1 MRPEIIPNLLNFT
14 VATWKIVLYL
24 GSVGMGFYTAVTTYW
39 REGKTE
45 KARSNAIWTGLSWA
59 VGGVLGT
66 TFLALPYWLVPD
78 AAKHGGYVDLPLHT
92 YGMAI
97 AIGFIVAISLSA
109 REARRCGI
117 YPGESPPMN
126 DEQREHAGNT
136 VMDLA
141 FWVLIAAIVG
151 SRVYFILVNWGGPEG
166 YGAHPGNILKFW
178 TGGLVFYGGLLG
190 SVGTSIWYART
201 HKINFLRLADV
212 GMPTISIGQ
221 FFGRLGC
228 LSAGC
233 CWGRESPTGF
243 PLGLKFPPG
252 SLAYDTLV
260 NERHSLPAT
269 ALSTPALYPTQL
281 MDSVGSLLIFLFLVS
296 VVRPNKR
303 YDGQVMLAWCFLY
316 PLLRFSDEFFRG
328 DTERG
333 VYTSLHIS
341 AGQFTSMAIAIVALV
356 MLFLLRR
363 KAATDRLDPAP
374 A

>member
-1 MRPEIIPNLLNFT
+1 MRPEIIPNLLDFT
-14 VATWKIVLYL
+14 VAIWKVILYL
-24 GSVGMGFYTAVTTYW
+24 GSVGMGIYTGVTTW
-39 REGKTE
+39 LREGKTE
-45 KARSNAIWTGLSWA
+45 KARKNAVAAGFGWG
-59 VGGVLGT
+59 VGGILAT
-66 TFLALPYWLVPD
+66 TFLAVPYWLQPD
-78 AAKHGGYVDLPLHT
+78 AAKHGGTVDLPLHT

-97 AIGFIVAISLSA
+97 AIGFITAISLSA

-117 YPGESPPMN
+117 YPGESPPL
-126 DEQREHAGNT
+126 DDAQRDRASNT

-166 YGAHPGNILKFW
+166 YGEHPGNILKFW

-190 SVGTSIWYART
+190 AVGTSIWYART
-201 HKINFLRLADV
+201 HGVNFLRLADV
-212 GMPTISIGQ
+212 GMPTVSIGQ

-233 CWGRESPTGF
+233 CWGRETPAGF

-252 SLAYDTLV
+252 SLAYDTMV
-260 NERHSLPAT
+260 NERHSLA
-269 ALSTPALYPTQL
+269 ASAASTPALYPTQL
-281 MDSVGSLLIFLFLVS
+281 MDSFGSLLIFLLLVG

-316 PLLRFSDEFFRG
+316 PCLRITDEFFRG

-341 AGQFTSMAIAIVALV
+341 AGQFTSAAIALGALAL
-356 MLFLLRR
+356 LFLLRR
-363 KAATDRLDPAP
+363 RAGGAGPDPA
-374 A
+374 AA